1 MSSDFAS
8 MHFLII
14 DDMEAAR
21 STLRLT
27 LSTFGV
33 THTNFAGN
41 GMDAMRR
48 LANQKFDVILCDYV
62 LGDGKDGQQVLE
74 EIRHRN
80 LISRSTVFIMITA
93 ERGYQKVIN
102 AVELAPDDYLI
113 KPFNGETLRLRL
125 DRAIEK
131 KGHFKAVYEM
141 IDSQDFASAIEECE
155 RNIQA
160 KNRHVIDF
168 IRLKAELLLLV
179 GNPEEARKLYEMM
192 LATRAVPWA
201 KMGLG
206 KALFQQNQF
215 AEAEEAFLSLTEE
228 NDAYVAAHDWLAKT
242 YEAMGDTAKA
252 QQAIMRAVDIS
263 PNRVVRQK
271 KLGEVA
277 SINQDH
283 DTAEK
288 AFKSSIELGKYSVH
302 KSSDDF
308 IGLSRAL
315 LGKGDHDKAL
325 EALRNLGTDFPDDP
339 CAALQ
344 TTMTKSLIYKG
355 MGNEAYAKTLLD
367 EALQQFNASKNE
379 LPGSAVVAMA
389 ETCLHFGDKQA
400 ADGIVRELATAS
412 HGDQALL
419 NKAAAMYQSFG
430 MGEEV
435 QQVIKEG
442 GKEAVR
448 LNNQAVMLAREGRL
462 EEAIALLRQAADNK
476 SASITVV
483 LNAAQVII
491 LSIDQK
497 GWNESYGNTAR
508 HYLRRAREM
517 DAADPKYKKVAE
529 LYKGITV
536 KFGVRYDL

>member
-1 MSSDFAS
+1 MTSNFAA
-8 MHFLII
+8 MQFLII

-33 THTNFAGN
+33 THTNFAAN

-48 LANQKFDVILCDYV
+48 LQHQKFDVILCDYV
-62 LGDGKDGQQVLE
+62 LGSGKDGQQVLE

-80 LISRSTVFIMITA
+80 LISRSTVFIMLTA

-113 KPFNGETLRLRL
+113 KPFNGETLMLRL
-125 DRAIEK
+125 ERAIEK
-131 KGHFKAVYEM
+131 KAHFKAVYEM
-141 IDSQDFASAIEECE
+141 VDSQDFASAIEECE

-160 KNRHVIDF
+160 KSRHIIDF

-179 GNPEEARKLYEMM
+179 GDPEEARKLYETV

-206 KALFQQNQF
+206 KAMFQQNQW

-228 NDAYVAAHDWLAKT
+228 NDSYVAAHDWLAKT
-242 YEAMGDTAKA
+242 YEAMGDTGKA
-252 QQAIMRAVDIS
+252 QDAIMRAVDIS

-277 SINQDH
+277 AINQDH

-302 KSSDDF
+302 KSSDDYV
-308 IGLSRAL
+308 GLSRAL

-344 TTMTKSLIYKG
+344 TTMTKSLIYKD

-367 EALQQFNASKNE
+367 EALQQFKSSKNE
-379 LPGSAVVAMA
+379 LPGHAVVAMA
-389 ETCLHFGDKQA
+389 ETCLHFGEKQA

-419 NKAAAMYQSFG
+419 NKAAAAYQRFG

-435 QQVIKEG
+435 QQVIQEG
-442 GKEAVR
+442 AKEAVR

-476 SASITVV
+476 SAGITVV

-497 GWNESYGNTAR
+497 GWDESYGNTAR
-508 HYLRRAREM
+508 NYLRRAREM

-529 LYKGITV
+529 SYKGITA
-536 KFGVRYDL
+536 KFGVRHDL

>member
-1 MSSDFAS
+1 MTPDFAS
-8 MHFLII
+8 MQFLII
-14 DDMEAAR
+14 DDMEASR

-33 THTNFAGN
+33 THTNFAIN
-41 GMDAMRR
+41 GTDAMRR

-125 DRAIEK
+125 ERSIEK
-131 KGHFKAVYEM
+131 KGHFKAVYEFV
-141 IDSQDFASAIEECE
+141 DSEDFAAAIEECD

-160 KNRHVIDF
+160 QSRHIIDF
-168 IRLKAELLLLV
+168 IRLKAELLLLT
-179 GNPEEARKLYEMM
+179 GNPDEARKLYETV
-192 LATRAVPWA
+192 LSSRAVPWA

-206 KALFQQNQF
+206 KALLEQGQLV
-215 AEAEEAFLSLTEE
+215 EAEELFLSLAEE
-228 NDAYVAAHDWLAKT
+228 NDSYVAVYDCLAKT

-252 QQAIMRAVDIS
+252 QGAIARAVEIS

-271 KLGEVA
+271 KLGEIA
-277 SINQDH
+277 FANEDH

-288 AFKSSIELGKYSVH
+288 AFRSSIELGKYSVH
-302 KSSDDF
+302 KSSDDHV
-308 IGLSRAL
+308 GLSRAL

-325 EALRNLGTDFPDDP
+325 EAMRILGNEYPDDA
-339 CAALQ
+339 CAAIQ
-344 TTMTKSLIYKG
+344 SAMTKSLIYKD
-355 MGNEAYAKTLLD
+355 MGNETYAKTLFD
-367 EALQQFNASKNE
+367 EAQQLFKSSKSE
-379 LPGSAVVAMA
+379 LPGHAVVAMA
-389 ETCLHFGDKQA
+389 ETCLHFGQEQA
-400 ADGIVRELATAS
+400 ANDIVRELATAS
-412 HGDQALL
+412 HGDEKLL
-419 NKAAAMYQSFG
+419 SKVSAVYKNFG
-430 MGEEV
+430 MEE
-435 QQVIKEG
+435 QAQRVIKEG
-442 GKEAVR
+442 NKDAVQ
-448 LNNQAVMLAREGRL
+448 LNNQAVMLAREGKL

-476 SASITVV
+476 SAGITVI

-491 LSIDQK
+491 LSIDQN
-497 GWNESYGNTAR
+497 GWNESSGDTAR
-508 HYLRRAREM
+508 SYLRRARAM
-517 DAADPKYKKVAE
+517 DAANPKYKKVAE

-536 KFGVRYDL
+536 KYGVRHAL